1 MQLSLDVKPWDTRS
15 AQLANNF
22 HRYMTNDRLSVS
34 RASGVAFGVRLTPAG
49 ASLHSLASPTL
60 AVDRKVEPR
69 PSRAMSV
76 AAVRAGPRPGASPL
90 SPVPRTKRARRR
102 ERRGRVTAGGV
113 VDYTG

>member
-1 MQLSLDVKPWDTRS
+1 MSSPVTREAPS
-15 AQLANNF
+15 WLTNSIG
-22 HRYMTNDRLSVS
+22 MTNDKLSVS

-90 SPVPRTKRARRR
+90 SPVPHTKWATRR
-102 ERRGRVTAGGV
+102 ERRGVSQSMVYYSRPAKEKG
-113 VDYTG
+113 

>member
-1 MQLSLDVKPWDTRS
+1 MSRLGTREAPS
-15 AQLANNF
+15 WLTTSIG
-22 HRYMTNDRLSVS
+22 MINDRLSVS

-49 ASLHSLASPTL
+49 EALHSLASPTL

-102 ERRGRVTAGGV
+102 ERRGRVTADVYCSTYAKEKG
-113 VDYTG
+113 